1 MAHLVSAARWPN
13 VTDIDRSAPPV
24 GAKRLRPSGLGAAR
38 PALSQAGPSRQAT
51 AQSRQLPHLRR
62 VCLASLRAERP
73 QGWRV
78 ACCMDQTVRPGSR
91 QCGAGHGGDHMR
103 PRPTRRLARPSAG
116 RLTYSGSCSS
126 SPMSGVLCG
135 PRRRRRCR
143 RPGGGRR
150 GIAHHPPDSGDDR
163 AEKDDDG
170 ALAKG
175 RPANAESP

>member
-1 MAHLVSAARWPN
+1 MAQRHRHRRKRPACGCE
-13 VTDIDRSAPPV
+13 APPSQR
-24 GAKRLRPSGLGAAR
+24 ARRDPSRPQPS
-38 PALSQAGPSRQAT
+38 GPSRQPT
-51 AQSRQLPHLRR
+51 AQWRQLPHLRW

-73 QGWRV
+73 AGL
-78 ACCMDQTVRPGSR
+78 ACRLLHGPDCPARPGSR
-91 QCGAGHGGDHMR
+91 QRSRSRGPTNTSAR
-103 PRPTRRLARPSAG
+103 TRRPARPSAG